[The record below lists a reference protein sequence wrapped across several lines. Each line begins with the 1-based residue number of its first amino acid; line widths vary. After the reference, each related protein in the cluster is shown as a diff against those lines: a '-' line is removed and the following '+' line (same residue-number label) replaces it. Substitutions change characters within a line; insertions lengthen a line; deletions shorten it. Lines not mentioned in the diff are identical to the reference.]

1 MANRGARQGRAQ
13 DRGNVFRANLLSSE
27 QSPLVLGVP
36 AKQLCGRGSAA
47 KVSAGSR
54 CGLRPHAAGS
64 IYAKGTTA
72 WMGLPR
78 KVRQVEGI
86 AFEGVKELP
95 EPGSLLDLDRFLIWI
110 ASRSGWLPDL
120 ANLCGGST
128 ARERLEVC
136 PIRKRNGAN
145 LPSWFAVER
154 EGQAVIERTRTLFT
168 MGRRT

>member
-95 EPGSLLDLDRFLIWI
+95 EPGSLLDLDGFLILRTCAAARPLASDWKF
-110 ASRSGWLPDL
+110 APSENGMELTCQAGSRSKGR
-120 ANLCGGST
+120 A
-128 ARERLEVC
+128 
-136 PIRKRNGAN
+136 KR
-145 LPSWFAVER
+145 
-154 EGQAVIERTRTLFT
+154 
-168 MGRRT
+168 